1 MTLFVDKQKITG
13 KETEQLFSAGISL
26 LLSKAYLAA
35 YSCFN
40 RISDEDFSVLYNKAL
55 CCFMVKWHDECY
67 RLLCESE
74 QLMSGRNIT
83 HEAELPEAFLRYDHA
98 EGHPFHP
105 MPQGIPVSLAYRQ
118 LLLLKAETA
127 FRLHLY
133 SEVKSISACLGG
145 KYKHIEKL
153 INNITDN
160 DNL

>member
-26 LLSKAYLAA
+26 LLSKAYPAA

-83 HEAELPEAFLRYDHA
+83 REAELPEAFLRYDHSSHA
-98 EGHPFHP
+98 ARYS
-105 MPQGIPVSLAYRQ
+105 GILGIQAVA
-118 LLLLKAETA
+118 A
-127 FRLHLY
+127 
-133 SEVKSISACLGG
+133 VKGRNGFQTTSV
-145 KYKHIEKL
+145 
-153 INNITDN
+153 
-160 DNL
+160 

>member
-26 LLSKAYLAA
+26 LLSKAYPAA

-83 HEAELPEAFLRYDHA
+83 REAELPEAFLRYDHA
-98 EGHPFHP
+98 EGHPFSSHAARYS
-105 MPQGIPVSLAYRQ
+105 GILGIQAVA
-118 LLLLKAETA
+118 A
-127 FRLHLY
+127 
-133 SEVKSISACLGG
+133 VKGRNGFQTTSV
-145 KYKHIEKL
+145 
-153 INNITDN
+153 
-160 DNL
+160 

>member
-26 LLSKAYLAA
+26 LLSKAYPAA

-55 CCFMVKWHDECY
+55 CCFMVKWYDECY

-74 QLMSGRNIT
+74 QFMSGRNIT
-83 HEAELPEAFLRYDHA
+83 REAELPEAFLRYDHA

-105 MPQGIPVSLAYRQ
+105 MPQGIPVCLAY
-118 LLLLKAETA
+118 
-127 FRLHLY
+127 
-133 SEVKSISACLGG
+133 
-145 KYKHIEKL
+145 
-153 INNITDN
+153 
-160 DNL
+160 

>member
-26 LLSKAYLAA
+26 LLSKTYPAA

-55 CCFMVKWHDECY
+55 CCFMVKWYDECY

-83 HEAELPEAFLRYDHA
+83 REAELPEAFLRYDHA
-98 EGHPFHP
+98 EGHPFSSHAARYS
-105 MPQGIPVSLAYRQ
+105 GIFGIQAVA
-118 LLLLKAETA
+118 A
-127 FRLHLY
+127 
-133 SEVKSISACLGG
+133 VKGRNGFQTTSV
-145 KYKHIEKL
+145 
-153 INNITDN
+153 
-160 DNL
+160 

>member
-1 MTLFVDKQKITG
+1 MGNISSGHKLFRLTKQFVTFVIP
-13 KETEQLFSAGISL
+13 
-26 LLSKAYLAA
+26 
-35 YSCFN
+35 
-40 RISDEDFSVLYNKAL
+40 LY
-55 CCFMVKWHDECY
+55 
-67 RLLCESE
+67 
-74 QLMSGRNIT
+74 

-98 EGHPFHP
+98 EEHPFHP

>member
-1 MTLFVDKQKITG
+1 MTLFVNKQKITG

-26 LLSKAYLAA
+26 LLSKAYPAA

-40 RISDEDFSVLYNKAL
+40 RISDEDFSVPYNKAL

-83 HEAELPEAFLRYDHA
+83 REAELPEAFLRYDHA

-105 MPQGIPVSLAYRQ
+105 HAARYSGMFGIQAVA
-118 LLLLKAETA
+118 A
-127 FRLHLY
+127 
-133 SEVKSISACLGG
+133 VKGRNGFQTTSV
-145 KYKHIEKL
+145 
-153 INNITDN
+153 
-160 DNL
+160 